1 MVDPITIITTV
12 VPFFKTLTTAKNP
25 LKTSVTIVFENNCS
39 YTLIHPTKYCAS
51 GKDVNPPSPIISP
64 GGINTIAAKFEGR
77 NGTVGMLCYQI
88 EGLYGP
94 KNDPYY
100 LLIMWKVNRL
110 SQNKF
115 YMSLYESKEPP
126 LSGNSNQK
134 KFFYKSMQKMY
145 KWTYGESF
153 LVEGKKFRV
162 GGTISSNDLAEI
174 KISLEDYTNVTIS
187 LKNNCSYSLINPTHY
202 CNRGD
207 ISPPSPLI
215 SSGGISI
222 ITAKFEGRN
231 GTMGML
237 CYQIEGSYGPKND
250 PYYLIITWRMKRFS
264 QSEFYM
270 NFYES
275 KESPLSGNGNQKE
288 FFYESMHR
296 SNNEGFLLEGK
307 KLRVGGTI
315 TNNDSAEIKIFLE
328 NHKSP
333 KKRLLRKI
341 RSFLTKKFRKK
352 KTR

>member
-64 GGINTIAAKFEGR
+64 GGINTIA
-77 NGTVGMLCYQI
+77 
-88 EGLYGP
+88 
-94 KNDPYY
+94 
-100 LLIMWKVNRL
+100 
-110 SQNKF
+110 
-115 YMSLYESKEPP
+115 
-126 LSGNSNQK
+126 
-134 KFFYKSMQKMY
+134 
-145 KWTYGESF
+145 
-153 LVEGKKFRV
+153 
-162 GGTISSNDLAEI
+162 
-174 KISLEDYTNVTIS
+174 
-187 LKNNCSYSLINPTHY
+187 
-202 CNRGD
+202 
-207 ISPPSPLI
+207 
-215 SSGGISI
+215 
-222 ITAKFEGRN
+222 AKFEGRN